1 MQSSNAARIQA
12 RIDKWF
18 RIMLDAEF
26 NRMMYESAIFSA
38 DAEGTALYN
47 KYNAECER
55 ARRNMMRAENELK
68 NA

>member
-1 MQSSNAARIQA
+1 MQNSKAARIQA

-26 NRMMYESAIFSA
+26 NRMMYENAIFIA
-38 DAEGTALYN
+38 DARGTALYN
-47 KYNAECER
+47 KYNAEFEH

-68 NA
+68 NV